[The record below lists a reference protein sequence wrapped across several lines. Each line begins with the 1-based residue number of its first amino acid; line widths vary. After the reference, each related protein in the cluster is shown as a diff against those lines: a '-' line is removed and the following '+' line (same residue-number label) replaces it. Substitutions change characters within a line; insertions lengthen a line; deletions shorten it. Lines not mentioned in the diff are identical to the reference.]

1 MRPCIILAA
10 IGAIAAAQEKEARP
24 WLAGFERTFP
34 CDVLFVKG
42 KKVAGTTLGGVVR
55 RIGKRHGV
63 DFFAPTMPSQVPRDW
78 RSGGRERWVLEE
90 FGRFLTRSKGLVG
103 WGQEQTLS
111 PRKKGLAESS
121 GPLQALAAKALR
133 LTAVRDPVKH
143 AISACTHFGPC
154 GRRSS
159 GGSAYNATS
168 EARLSWVTGDMGTG
182 QMSRFVAHEPDSSQ
196 SPADFYH
203 AIFVTDR
210 LDESLVALAL
220 SLKLDLEDVL
230 YVSAKT
236 SHTQRRPKTEAL
248 DRDFKQGLRRAF
260 YGDQYTNSEPPLPLP
275 RSKRPAD
282 FSPDAALYHDAV
294 ARLDATIASLPTFE
308 VHLRRFRKMQGRLV
322 EACARGGSRRAR
334 LGRDAGACLYG
345 DQGCGYRCI
354 DEWAA
359 ERAKRLAERRDRG
372 NSPFVDRAREMARE
386 AAAPAPD
393 SPFVDRAREMA
404 REAAAPAPD
413 SPFID
418 RAREMARGEER
429 VGTVVT
435 SLLERFRRGGATAA
449 SPGAASESASP
460 RVETSRPVAPA
471 APAAGAGSVQQS
483 LLDKFRRA
491 AS

>member
-1 MRPCIILAA
+1 MCIRDRPIAQATLSLSRGYHQSMRWSILAA
-10 IGAIAAAQEKEARP
+10 VGAIAAAQEKEARP
-24 WLAGFERTFP
+24 WLAGFGRTFP

-168 EARLSWVTGDMGTG
+168 EARLSWVSNDMGTG
-182 QMSRFVAHEPDSSQ
+182 QMSRFVANEPEGSE

-359 ERAKRLAERRDRG
+359 EL
-372 NSPFVDRAREMARE
+372 
-386 AAAPAPD
+386 
-393 SPFVDRAREMA
+393 
-404 REAAAPAPD
+404 
-413 SPFID
+413 
-418 RAREMARGEER
+418 
-429 VGTVVT
+429 
-435 SLLERFRRGGATAA
+435 SLIHI
-449 SPGAASESASP
+449 
-460 RVETSRPVAPA
+460 
-471 APAAGAGSVQQS
+471 
-483 LLDKFRRA
+483 
-491 AS
+491 

>member
-1 MRPCIILAA
+1 
-10 IGAIAAAQEKEARP
+10 
-24 WLAGFERTFP
+24 
-34 CDVLFVKG
+34 
-42 KKVAGTTLGGVVR
+42 
-55 RIGKRHGV
+55 
-63 DFFAPTMPSQVPRDW
+63 
-78 RSGGRERWVLEE
+78 
-90 FGRFLTRSKGLVG
+90 
-103 WGQEQTLS
+103 
-111 PRKKGLAESS
+111 
-121 GPLQALAAKALR
+121 
-133 LTAVRDPVKH
+133 
-143 AISACTHFGPC
+143 
-154 GRRSS
+154 
-159 GGSAYNATS
+159 
-168 EARLSWVTGDMGTG
+168 MGTG
-182 QMSRFVAHEPDSSQ
+182 QMSRFVAHEPDSTA
-196 SPADFYH
+196 SPSDFYH

-248 DRDFKQGLRRAF
+248 DREFKQGLRRAF
-260 YGDQYTNSEPPLPLP
+260 YGDHYASSEPPLPLP
-275 RSKRPAD
+275 RSQRPAD

-294 ARLDATIASLPTFE
+294 ARLDATIAALPAFD

-393 SPFVDRAREMA
+393 SPF
-404 REAAAPAPD
+404 
-413 SPFID
+413 ID

-449 SPGAASESASP
+449 SPVAAGESASP
-460 RVETSRPVAPA
+460 RVEASPSAAPA

-483 LLDKFRRA
+483 LLDKFRSAA